1 MPEKKQSAWR
11 FLWRSEDIRKKL
23 LITLAI
29 LILFRIAANVPVPG
43 ADREALAAFFQTQG
57 NQGGFIGFLNLLS
70 GGTISNFSLLSM
82 GVYPYITAQIILQL
96 LIPIIPSLQRRMQ
109 EEPREGRRWMEKW
122 TYYLAVPMAVLSAIG
137 QINIFNSLS
146 QQALGRPI
154 LQFAFTSELWLP
166 SLAVLLVMT
175 AGTMFAIWL
184 GELISEYGIRGQGL
198 SLVIFAGIVSQI
210 PLNIQTLLLDE
221 QNRWV
226 LLAAMLIVIVLT
238 VLAIVYVQQGRRNV
252 PIMYPQKSQV
262 FYAIQRGKSVKMPQP
277 TLPLM
282 VNLSGMIPL
291 IFASAILQFPAI
303 IASYF
308 AFSETVWVKDTAAAI
323 QSFFNPSAAGLN
335 SWGYWVLYFVM
346 VVSFTYFY
354 TTVIFEQQNYGDNL
368 RRSGAQIPGI
378 HSGAATQK
386 YLSRIQSR
394 ITLPGALLL
403 GMVAIMPFLLQ
414 LILPAAANSI
424 GLFLVSSSGLLIVV
438 GVVRDTFMNIEAE
451 LKLHGYQEKLLV
463 S

>member
-11 FLWRSEDIRKKL
+11 FLWRSQDIRKKL
-23 LITLAI
+23 LITLA
-29 LILFRIAANVPVPG
+29 LLMLFRIAANVPVPG
-43 ADREALAAFFQTQG
+43 ADREALAAFFQSQSG
-57 NQGGFIGFLNLLS
+57 QGGFLGFLNLLS
-70 GGTISNFSLLSM
+70 GGTIQNFSLLSM

-109 EEPREGRRWMEKW
+109 EDQREGRRWMEKW
-122 TYYLAVPMAVLSAIG
+122 TYYLAVPMAMLSAIG

-146 QQALGRPI
+146 IQALGRPI
-154 LQFAFTSELWLP
+154 LEFAFTRELWLP
-166 SLAVLLVMT
+166 SLSVLLVMT
-175 AGTMFAIWL
+175 AGTMFAIWI

-210 PLNIQTLLLDE
+210 PANIQTLLLDE
-221 QNRWV
+221 QNRWI
-226 LLAAMLIVIVLT
+226 LLAAMILVIVAT

-262 FYAIQRGKSVKMPQP
+262 FYAIQRGKSVRMPQP

-308 AFSETVWVKDTAAAI
+308 ISSQTPWVSSLSTGI
-323 QSFFNPSAAGLN
+323 QNFFDPTGLN
-335 SWGYWVLYFVM
+335 SWGYWILYFVM

-368 RRSGAQIPGI
+368 KRSGAQIPGV

-403 GMVAIMPFLLQ
+403 GTVAIMPFLLQ
-414 LILPAAANSI
+414 LVLPATSGSAGI
-424 GLFLVSSSGLLIVV
+424 FLLSSSGLLIVV

-451 LKLHGYQEKLLV
+451 LKLHGYQEKLLI

>member
-23 LITLAI
+23 LITLGI
-29 LILFRIAANVPVPG
+29 LILFRIAANIPVPG
-43 ADREALAAFFQTQG
+43 ADREALAAFF
-57 NQGGFIGFLNLLS
+57 NSQGGSGGFLGFLNLLS
-70 GGTISNFSLLSM
+70 GGTIQHFSLLSM

-109 EEPREGRRWMEKW
+109 EDQREGRRWMEKW

-137 QINIFNSLS
+137 QINIFNSLAI
-146 QQALGRPI
+146 QGVGRPVI
-154 LQFAFTSELWLP
+154 QFAFTKELWLP
-166 SLAVLLVMT
+166 SLTVLLVMT

-210 PLNIQTLLLDE
+210 PANFRTLWLDE
-221 QNRWV
+221 QNRWILLFAMV
-226 LLAAMLIVIVLT
+226 LVIVLT

-262 FYAIQRGKSVKMPQP
+262 FYAIQRGKSVRMPQP

-308 AFSETVWVKDTAAAI
+308 ISNQTAWVKNFATAI
-323 QSFFNPSAAGLN
+323 QNFFNATGTS
-335 SWGYWVLYFVM
+335 SWGYWVFYFIM

-354 TTVIFEQQNYGDNL
+354 TTVIFEQQDYGNNL
-368 RRSGAQIPGI
+368 KRSGAQIPGV
-378 HSGAATQK
+378 HTGAATQK

-394 ITLPGALLL
+394 ITLPGAVLL
-403 GMVAIMPFLLQ
+403 GTVAIMPFLLR
-414 LILPAAANSI
+414 LILPAASTGAT
-424 GLFLVSSSGLLIVV
+424 LFLTTSSGLLIVV

-451 LKLHGYQEKLLV
+451 LKLHGYQEKLLI